1 MAKQLAKHVGVAKVK
16 PTLKKKGQLHFS
28 AEDKQSSL
36 KAEPTYT

>member
-16 PTLKKKGQLHFS
+16 PTLKKGQLDFS